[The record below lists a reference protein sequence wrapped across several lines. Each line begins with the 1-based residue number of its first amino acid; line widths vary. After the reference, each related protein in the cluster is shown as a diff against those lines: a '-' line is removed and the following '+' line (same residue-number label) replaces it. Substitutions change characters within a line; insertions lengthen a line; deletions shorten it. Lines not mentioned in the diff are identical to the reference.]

1 MTRTAAQARP
11 GQAAQARHGSAAQGL
26 LGRLSGELAA
36 MAGLAARVQTA
47 VGEALHADGA
57 PAPAVL
63 VELQQIDRLQQTLED
78 LVHVVASVAAEP
90 EIDADGL
97 ERLAAEVRLHA
108 VADVVTGCTAN
119 PEPQRSGTLS
129 LF

>member
-1 MTRTAAQARP
+1 MSARDLCAGSPAQA
-11 GQAAQARHGSAAQGL
+11 L

-36 MAGLAARVQTA
+36 MAGLAHRVQAA
-47 VGEALHADGA
+47 VGEALHTDGA

-78 LVHVVASVAAEP
+78 LVHVVATVAAEP
-90 EIDADGL
+90 GIDENAL
-97 ERLAAEVRLHA
+97 LVLAGQVRLHA
-108 VADVVTGCTAN
+108 VADLVTGDVSCRASAPAAGVVN
-119 PEPQRSGTLS
+119 